1 LRPFAREAERL
12 GELTEQFDDLSDMIV
27 VFAIF
32 GAGLWV
38 EEVVAGDELK
48 DLDRSEVPHL

>member
-1 LRPFAREAERL
+1 LAEQL
-12 GELTEQFDDLSDMIV
+12 DDLSDMII

-38 EEVVAGDELK
+38 EEVVARDELK
-48 DLDRSEVPHL
+48 DLDRSEVASA